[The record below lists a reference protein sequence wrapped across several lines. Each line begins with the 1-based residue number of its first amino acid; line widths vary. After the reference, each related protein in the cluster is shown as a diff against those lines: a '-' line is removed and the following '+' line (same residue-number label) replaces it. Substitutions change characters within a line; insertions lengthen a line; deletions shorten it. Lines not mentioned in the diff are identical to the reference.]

1 MNEELSKEDKIFNK
15 KEKLKKISA
24 EKKRL
29 TKLFSQIDDGLIK
42 TVRSLIENAAFMAIT
57 LAEIQDEIN
66 YNGCVSTYQNG
77 ENQWGTKKSPEVEI
91 YNTMVKNHMQVM
103 KQLTDLMPKS
113 VLKEEDDGYE
123 GFVHTRE
130 D

>member
-29 TKLFSQIDDGLIK
+29 TKLFSQIDDGMIK
-42 TVRSLIENAAFMAIT
+42 TVKSLIENAAFMAIT

-103 KQLTDLMPKS
+103 KQLTDLMPKTVS
-113 VLKEEDDGYE
+113 KPEDDGYE
-123 GFVHTRE
+123 GFVNERE